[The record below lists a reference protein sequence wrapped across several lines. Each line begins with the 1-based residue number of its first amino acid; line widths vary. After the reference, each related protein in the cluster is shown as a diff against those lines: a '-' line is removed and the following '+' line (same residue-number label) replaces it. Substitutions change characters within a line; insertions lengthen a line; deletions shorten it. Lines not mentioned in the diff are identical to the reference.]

1 MRPNLRAFS
10 SVPRLFQVAQNS
22 SAPVQAQTIL
32 PTDEN
37 QNDIEFDVTDSPSSK
52 QKSKKVK
59 NEKVVLWKM
68 YGTFNRHNTHISL
81 VAVVEDLN
89 FLQNNPDLSYNEQV
103 LYYLRLPHQQ
113 KVHVSAGQL
122 GFRKAQRQEYEAGY
136 QVTTRAFKL
145 IQDKKLL
152 SPTDKIEL
160 VLKNF
165 GKGREAFLAALL
177 GKEGNDIRPHIVR
190 VSDNTILKFGGTR
203 SKKLRRL

>member
-203 SKKLRRL
+203 SKK